1 MLKVFNNNYYV
12 LVLPSIPSTSS
23 TVANMGMAVEEIYI
37 MTRPQSFVREL
48 HSNITLPCV
57 THHTGDYIMSKADS
71 SPFNLKYT
79 IQSCQGNWKISLEFV
94 LF

>member
-1 MLKVFNNNYYV
+1 
-12 LVLPSIPSTSS
+12 
-23 TVANMGMAVEEIYI
+23 MGMAVEEIYI

-71 SPFNLKYT
+71 SFQFELHYPKLSK
-79 IQSCQGNWKISLEFV
+79 KLED
-94 LF
+94 